1 MLRFT
6 HDGLDSRAAYAHGQ
20 HGKKSVYE
28 SLHDS
33 WSKRSHPEDFLFD
46 IAIKDVLI
54 YTIGNRRFASFRAYH
69 SWSWDKLLFV
79 RCEVVSKGKRP
90 HLCKTSQRRSATL
103 TDWCPRGWRGCGS
116 WRSNRSTR
124 RVNGASRGV
133 GANSTSIHS
142 HSRILVAFADLLY
155 TDVVTPFGMFAECLH
170 LQVYPFHVQMWSH
183 PSVDCVSTA
192 KSSPKQFIF

>member
-28 SLHDS
+28 SLHDL

-54 YTIGNRRFASFRAYH
+54 YTISNRRLASLRAYH

-79 RCEVVSKGKRP
+79 RCKVVNF
-90 HLCKTSQRRSATL
+90 C
-103 TDWCPRGWRGCGS
+103 
-116 WRSNRSTR
+116 
-124 RVNGASRGV
+124 V
-133 GANSTSIHS
+133 
-142 HSRILVAFADLLY
+142 
-155 TDVVTPFGMFAECLH
+155 
-170 LQVYPFHVQMWSH
+170 
-183 PSVDCVSTA
+183 VDCNQAVECGA
-192 KSSPKQFIF
+192 KAKQQSDYVQHHPF

>member
-1 MLRFT
+1 MRAFIMGLPFST
-6 HDGLDSRAAYAHGQ
+6 HTQLFLQVHDAACNYVCPRHRSAKVSSRRKCTCVSNSWRTSDRSKCIRAWPRSWWLGSSDIEQLTDTRQELWPGRGQ
-20 HGKKSVYE
+20 RMKPQ
-28 SLHDS
+28 L
-33 WSKRSHPEDFLFD
+33 
-46 IAIKDVLI
+46 
-54 YTIGNRRFASFRAYH
+54 
-69 SWSWDKLLFV
+69 
-79 RCEVVSKGKRP
+79 
-90 HLCKTSQRRSATL
+90 RRSSGHGA
-103 TDWCPRGWRGCGS
+103 R
-116 WRSNRSTR
+116 RSGH
-124 RVNGASRGV
+124 GASRGV